1 METTIKETGENP
13 LNEFQ
18 LKALKEAEENLEKLR
33 TELEGKKYSIDLKKE
48 DIILLEKFNRLD
60 APWKFTEC
68 LGIVEVEKS
77 LNEAVKSGKL
87 NINAIAIE
95 AIYYYLSKVE
105 GKGKTTNTE
114 TFKDIFD
121 YIRVLKGITNG
132 MESVKADTEKY
143 RNAEFVLAARREG
156 IDTDKSSEE
165 EK

>member
-18 LKALKEAEENLEKLR
+18 LKALKEAEENLEKLK

-114 TFKDIFD
+114 AFKDLFD